1 MVSWMIFYFETKF
14 LFNFFILNTALFF
27 EVRKL
32 NWFKFFLKSKPLKG
46 NLIVLGPILRLI
58 FITLPTA
65 WMNSRDGP
73 VARALRNGCSN
84 LGLKTGFSTLYSS
97 LLFCDQF
104 YWDKK
109 SQISWSNFNQYQ
121 ENLNW
126 QGGRET
132 FIHSWLSWFF
142 LSYFFLLSF
151 PSLRFAKEGFLA
163 LKRRF
168 KRSFPSRQDPH
179 LFHS

>member
-1 MVSWMIFYFETKF
+1 MVSWMFFYFETKF

-32 NWFKFFLKSKPLKG
+32 NWFKSLLKSKPLKG

-73 VARALRNGCSN
+73 VARALRNGCRN

-132 FIHSWLSWFF
+132 FIHSWLSWVLPLLLLPPLLPLPQIRQRGFF
-142 LSYFFLLSF
+142 SVEK
-151 PSLRFAKEGFLA
+151 AV
-163 LKRRF
+163 
-168 KRSFPSRQDPH
+168 
-179 LFHS
+179 

>member
-1 MVSWMIFYFETKF
+1 MIFYFETKF

-32 NWFKFFLKSKPLKG
+32 KWFKFFLKSKPLKG

-73 VARALRNGCSN
+73 VARALRNGCRN

-104 YWDKK
+104 Y
-109 SQISWSNFNQYQ
+109 
-121 ENLNW
+121 
-126 QGGRET
+126 
-132 FIHSWLSWFF
+132 
-142 LSYFFLLSF
+142 
-151 PSLRFAKEGFLA
+151 
-163 LKRRF
+163 
-168 KRSFPSRQDPH
+168 
-179 LFHS
+179 